1 MPEVSPPH
9 TTHHTHTHHTPH
21 TIHHTHT
28 HHTPHTHTPHTPHTH
43 THHTPHTTHHTPH
56 THTVSPNYVLSD
68 FLVDSASL
76 RRQLENE
83 RYRYEYEDQ
92 AHTQTIPPPPRKHQL
107 ISCLATR
114 GQWVTREPALQ
125 LDPPDSQLLLMKG
138 ASLHF
143 LFEPGWTL
151 SGANQGDYLDML
163 TSIASR
169 LENGT
174 LK

>member
-1 MPEVSPPH
+1 MTEVSPPH
-9 TTHHTHTHHTPH
+9 THHTHTHTPH
-21 TIHHTHT
+21 HT
-28 HHTPHTHTPHTPHTH
+28 
-43 THHTPHTTHHTPH
+43 H

-83 RYRYEYEDQ
+83 RHRYEYEDK
-92 AHTQTIPPPPRKHQL
+92 AHTQTTPHPRKHQL

-163 TSIASR
+163 TSIAAR
-169 LENGT
+169 LEDGT